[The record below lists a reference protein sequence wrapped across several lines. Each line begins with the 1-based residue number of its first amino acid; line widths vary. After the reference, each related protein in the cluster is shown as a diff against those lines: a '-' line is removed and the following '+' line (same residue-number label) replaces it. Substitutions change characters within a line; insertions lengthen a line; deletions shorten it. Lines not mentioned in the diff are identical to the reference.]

1 MNDLNSSLVYK
12 NQQNKYNQKTS
23 TITFCGA
30 PNVGKSTLLN
40 QLLQCKL
47 AICSPKPQT
56 TRNNIRG
63 ILTKDDT
70 QLILV
75 DTPGIFRPK
84 LSQLEKQIVKE
95 AWGGMCGSDII
106 CIILDAKK
114 GIDSSAKTIIE
125 KTKNNVDATPMIAII
140 NKSDL
145 ISLDEKILLAKQ
157 LEDTGRFQEIFA
169 LSAKNGKGCSK
180 LLEYFFSSAKNG
192 PWQFAKDDLTDKDNN
207 FIASE
212 FVIEQLFLIL
222 SKELPYM
229 LSCETEMFENNGQCI
244 TISVLVNIGKENHK
258 KMILGTGGK
267 NLKRIIRN
275 ASVNLENLLGLPV
288 KLKIY
293 IKLEKK
299 R

>member
-1 MNDLNSSLVYK
+1 MNNLNNLSVSINGRKQHNRKIL
-12 NQQNKYNQKTS
+12 

-63 ILTKDDT
+63 IITRDDT

-95 AWGGMCGSDII
+95 AWGGMCGTDMI
-106 CIILDAKK
+106 CVIMDAQK
-114 GIDSSAKTIIE
+114 GIDGSAKTIIE
-125 KTKNNVDATPMIAII
+125 KTKNNAENTPLIVVI

-145 ISLDEKILLAKQ
+145 ISFDKKILLAQQ
-157 LEDTGRFQEIFA
+157 LEQTGRFQDIFS
-169 LSAKNGKGCSK
+169 LSAKNGKGCND
-180 LLEYFFSSAKNG
+180 LLNYFFSSAKEGN
-192 PWQFAKDDLTDKDNN
+192 WQFAEDDLTDKDNN

-212 FVIEQLFLIL
+212 FVREQLFLIL

-229 LSCETEMFENNGQCI
+229 LSCETETFENDGKQI
-244 TISVLVNIGKENHK
+244 SISVLIKIGKANHK
-258 KMILGTGGK
+258 KMILGSGGK

-275 ASVNLENLLGLPV
+275 ASTNLENLLGLPV
-288 KLKIY
+288 ELKIF

-299 R
+299 K

>member
-1 MNDLNSSLVYK
+1 MNEVCSE
-12 NQQNKYNQKTS
+12 QNILDKKVDNNQKTL

-56 TRNNIRG
+56 TRDNIRG
-63 ILTKDDT
+63 IITRNNT
-70 QLILV
+70 QLVLV

-95 AWGGMCGSDII
+95 AWGGMCGTDLICVII
-106 CIILDAKK
+106 DAQK
-114 GIDSSAKTIIE
+114 GIDGSAKTIIE
-125 KTKNNVDATPMIAII
+125 KTKHNAKNTPLIAII

-145 ISLDEKILLAKQ
+145 INFDKKILLAEQ
-157 LEDTGRFQEIFA
+157 LKDTGRFQDIFS
-169 LSAKNGKGCSK
+169 LSAKNGNGCNE
-180 LLEYFFSSAKNG
+180 LLEYFFSLAKNG
-192 PWQFAKDDLTDKDNN
+192 PWQFAEDDLTDKDNN

-212 FVIEQLFLIL
+212 FVREQLFLIL

-229 LSCETEMFENNGQCI
+229 LSCETELFDNDGQRVL
-244 TISVLVNIGKENHK
+244 ISVLVKIGKENHK
-258 KMILGTGGK
+258 KMILGEGGK

-275 ASVNLENLLGLPV
+275 ASRNLESLLGLPV
-288 KLKIY
+288 KLNIY
-293 IKLEKK
+293 IKLEHKK
-299 R
+299 

>member
-1 MNDLNSSLVYK
+1 MNDFNRLSNLIS
-12 NQQNKYNQKTS
+12 NKEVKKQKTL

-56 TRNNIRG
+56 TRDSIRG
-63 ILTKDDT
+63 IITKNDT

-95 AWGGMCGSDII
+95 AWRGMCGTDMI
-106 CIILDAKK
+106 CIMIDAQK
-114 GIDSSAKTIIE
+114 GIDGSAKTIIE
-125 KTKNNVDATPMIAII
+125 KTKNNAENIPLVAII

-145 ISLDEKILLAKQ
+145 INFDKKILLAQQ
-157 LEDTGRFQEIFA
+157 LEQTGRFQDIFS
-169 LSAKNGKGCSK
+169 LSAKNGKGCDE
-180 LLEYFFSSAKNG
+180 LLNYFFASARDGK
-192 PWQFAKDDLTDKDNN
+192 WQFAEDDLTDKDNN

-212 FVIEQLFLIL
+212 FVREQLFLIL

-229 LSCETEMFENNGQCI
+229 LSCETEVFDNDGKQVS
-244 TISVLVNIGKENHK
+244 ISVLVKINKENHK
-258 KMILGTGGK
+258 KMILGSGGK

-275 ASVNLENLLGLPV
+275 ASKNLENLLGLPV
-288 KLKIY
+288 NLRIFV
-293 IKLEKK
+293 KLEKK
-299 R
+299 K